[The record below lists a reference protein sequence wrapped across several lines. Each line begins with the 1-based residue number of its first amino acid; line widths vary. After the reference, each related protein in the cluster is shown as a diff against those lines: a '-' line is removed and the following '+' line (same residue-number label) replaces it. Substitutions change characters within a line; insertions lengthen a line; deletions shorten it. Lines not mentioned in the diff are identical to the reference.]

1 MKETC
6 GQPKHNFKTKKIVI
20 VFLILN
26 ILYNAFKF
34 LNVEGSDH
42 PLVWSLF
49 NMILS
54 LGILVLLCHKKEIME
69 NKIIIFKQSLM
80 TDFFQRVK

>member
-1 MKETC
+1 MRETC
-6 GQPKHNFKTKKIVI
+6 GQSKPNFMTKNIVV

-26 ILYNAFKF
+26 IIYNAFKF
-34 LNVEGSDH
+34 LNFEGSEH

-54 LGILVLLCHKKEIME
+54 LGIFILLCLKK
-69 NKIIIFKQSLM
+69 K
-80 TDFFQRVK
+80 

>member
-1 MKETC
+1 MQETC
-6 GQPKHNFKTKKIVI
+6 GLSKPNFMIKNIVV

-26 ILYNAFKF
+26 IIYNTFKF
-34 LNVEGSDH
+34 LNVEGSEH

-69 NKIIIFKQSLM
+69 NKEIFKQSLM